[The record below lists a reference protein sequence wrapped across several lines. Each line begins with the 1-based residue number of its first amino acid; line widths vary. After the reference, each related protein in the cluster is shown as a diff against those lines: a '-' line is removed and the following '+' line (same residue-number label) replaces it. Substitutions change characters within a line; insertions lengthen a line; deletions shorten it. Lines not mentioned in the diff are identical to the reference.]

1 MSLTLPKYA
10 AVLKTDPLLPTKSEQ
25 RLNTM
30 LDTLLPWIAILMGFV
45 GLIWSADRFVDGSAT
60 IASNFGVSKLIVG
73 LTVVAFGTSAPE
85 VIVSI
90 SSSLRDAGDLAIGN
104 ALGSNLAN
112 IGMVLGITALIA
124 PLPIKKHIL
133 TQEFLIMLGVMVLA
147 GLFLYDAKL
156 TLWEGLILVAS
167 LIPLLLWIGYSKKQH
182 PEELEEI
189 PQLPVKMAI
198 VWFIIGLS
206 VLIISAE
213 VLVWGAKSIA
223 LSFGVS
229 PLIIGLT
236 IVAVGTSLPELAASV
251 MSAIKGHHDIA
262 IGNVIGSNIFNL
274 LLVMGIAPIIQPITM
289 DEVVFFRD
297 FAAMAG
303 ISLLLGLFMWLSY
316 LKNSGNRSQLGRLS
330 GIILLVLYAG
340 YYTLLF

>member
-1 MSLTLPKYA
+1 
-10 AVLKTDPLLPTKSEQ
+10 
-25 RLNTM
+25 M
-30 LDTLLPWIAILMGFV
+30 LDTLLPWIAILIGFA

-60 IASNFGVSKLIVG
+60 IASNFGVPKLIVG

-90 SSSLRDAGDLAIGN
+90 SSSLKDAGDLAVGN

-112 IGMVLGITALIA
+112 VGMVLGITALIA

-133 TQEFLIMLGVMVLA
+133 KQEFLIMLGVMALS
-147 GLFLYDAKL
+147 GLFLYDATL
-156 TLWEGLILVAS
+156 TLWEGITLITL
-167 LIPLLLWIGYSKKQH
+167 LIPLLVWIGYSKKQH

-189 PQLPVKMAI
+189 PQSPVKMAI
-198 VWFIIGLS
+198 LWFIIGLS
-206 VLIISAE
+206 ALIISAE
-213 VLVWGAKSIA
+213 ILVWGAKSIA
-223 LSFGVS
+223 TSFGVS
-229 PLIIGLT
+229 PLVIGLT

-289 DEVVFFRD
+289 DGAVFTRD

-303 ISLLLGLFMWLSY
+303 ITLLLGGLMLISY
-316 LKNSGNRSQLGRLS
+316 LKNKGSHSQLGRLS